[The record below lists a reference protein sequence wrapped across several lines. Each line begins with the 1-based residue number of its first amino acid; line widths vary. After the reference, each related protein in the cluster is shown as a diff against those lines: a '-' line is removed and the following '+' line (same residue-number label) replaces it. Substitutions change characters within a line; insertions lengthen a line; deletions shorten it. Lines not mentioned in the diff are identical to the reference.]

1 MNTQKPSKMPYVFI
15 AIIVFIAVMI
25 YFYWSGTNTSESLTL
40 QELSSAN
47 QVAGAQVLSLLNEIS
62 SLNIDGSFFNSPSYK
77 TLRDYSVEIP
87 PLPVG
92 RPNPFATVP
101 GLVTQSADGGNSR

>member
-1 MNTQKPSKMPYVFI
+1 MNTQKSSKMPYVI
-15 AIIVFIAVMI
+15 LAIVVFIAVI
-25 YFYWSGTNTSESLTL
+25 FYFYWTGNNTSESLTL
-40 QELSSAN
+40 QEISSAN
-47 QVAGAQVLSLLNEIS
+47 QATGVRVLNLLNEIS
-62 SLNIDGSFFNSPSYK
+62 SLNIDSSFFNSPVYQ

-101 GLVTQSADGGNSR
+101 GLVTQSSN